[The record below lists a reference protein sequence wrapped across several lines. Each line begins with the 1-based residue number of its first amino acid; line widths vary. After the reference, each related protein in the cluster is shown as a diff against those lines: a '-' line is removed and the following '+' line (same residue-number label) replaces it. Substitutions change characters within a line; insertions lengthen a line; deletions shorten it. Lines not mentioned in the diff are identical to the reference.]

1 MQLGSG
7 DVIQQP
13 LSIDCRGRR
22 FFTRCHLSVC
32 NMHYPPLAG
41 IDYVSKGGKKNDQE
55 LYRLVCISGTRCSPR
70 RPQPSLYRILN
81 AAQHGSTDKYAQ
93 PSVARHSSDFK

>member
-1 MQLGSG
+1 MCTPMNMYMRPGQGEGFQLGSG
-7 DVIQQP
+7 TCVTCYCM
-13 LSIDCRGRR
+13 SAAAGRR

-55 LYRLVCISGTRCSPR
+55 LYRLVRISS
-70 RPQPSLYRILN
+70 N
-81 AAQHGSTDKYAQ
+81 M
-93 PSVARHSSDFK
+93 